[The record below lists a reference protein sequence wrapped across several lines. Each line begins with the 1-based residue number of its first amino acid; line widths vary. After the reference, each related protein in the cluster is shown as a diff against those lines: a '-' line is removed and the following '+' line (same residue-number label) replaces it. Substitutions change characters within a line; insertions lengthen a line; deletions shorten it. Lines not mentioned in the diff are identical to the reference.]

1 MNAPA
6 SGSGCLVTVSLR
18 LMDEAIPSSS
28 PASEAGWYV
37 PPVACEIE
45 VSRAGSSAVNRW

>member
-6 SGSGCLVTVSLR
+6 SGSGWLVTVSLK

-28 PASEAGWYV
+28 PASDAGWYV
-37 PPVACEIE
+37 PPVACAIDL
-45 VSRAGSSAVNRW
+45 RAAASSAVNRW